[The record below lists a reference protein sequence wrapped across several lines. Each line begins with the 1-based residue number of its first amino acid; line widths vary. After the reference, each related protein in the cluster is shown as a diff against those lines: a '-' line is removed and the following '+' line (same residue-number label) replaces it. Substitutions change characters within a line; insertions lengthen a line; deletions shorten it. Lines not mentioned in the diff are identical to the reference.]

1 MMRQKELRLVV
12 AFHTTDCAMATEKRC
27 RAAGLA
33 GKLITVPRS
42 ITSDCGLAWSAPPE
56 VREELDALLLAC
68 RIETAGIYE
77 LLL

>member
-1 MMRQKELRLVV
+1 MRQKELRLVV

-56 VREELDALLLAC
+56 VREPLEELLRTAQ
-68 RIETAGIYE
+68 IETSGMYE